1 MMKAASPIHALHSY
15 PDDIFDEEVILK
27 RSNQLQV
34 TVKSR
39 GIVYDLGLFDTKGPV
54 AINEIPAM
62 HHLLD
67 CQSYVETGVKLNK
80 IKHKFLV
87 ENDDICYQLT

>member
-1 MMKAASPIHALHSY
+1 MTI
-15 PDDIFDEEVILK
+15 
-27 RSNQLQV
+27 
-34 TVKSR
+34 KSR
-39 GIVYDLGLFDTKGPV
+39 GIVFDLGRAEEGKGPV

-80 IKHKFLV
+80 IKDKFL
-87 ENDDICYQLT
+87 ENNDICY